1 MLTTYFKHPFTLQ
14 KLRSGPASLY
24 LDAYASHLTQ
34 QGYSWSTARRHLRA
48 VRRFSAWAA
57 SVGLTSQDL
66 GTKALEQFQ
75 CALEAQGAL
84 RYPSGFYHNTFAG
97 TKPFVV
103 FLQATG
109 RVSPC
114 TTQTPPTLLTA
125 FCQWMRDQ
133 RGITETTLDD
143 YRRVIGDVFEK
154 LGDHPEHYTAYSVR
168 TFTLERAS
176 RHGHSQAGTTVTALR
191 MFIRFLTA
199 QGRCQPTL
207 LDAIPRI
214 ASWRQRTLPH
224 TLSAEEIEHLLA
236 TCEAS
241 TPRQSRDRAVLLLLA
256 RLGLRARDVTALTL
270 PDIEWHE
277 GTFRVRGKNRRET
290 RLPLPQEVGEAI
302 WVYVQH
308 HRPLVATEHVFLTT
322 IAPLVP
328 INQRLVSQIVAQAV
342 QRAGLESP
350 ARGAHLLRHS
360 AATAMLRHGVSLES
374 IGAVLRHASMD
385 TTVVYTKVDT
395 DLLRQVVIPWK
406 EDTPCSC
413 TP

>member
-1 MLTTYFKHPFTLQ
+1 MLTTYFKHPFTLH

-24 LDAYASHLTQ
+24 LDDYASHLTQ

-48 VRRFSAWAA
+48 AGRFSAWAQ

-66 GTKALEQFQ
+66 GTAALQQFQ
-75 CALEAQGAL
+75 CALEAKGAL
-84 RYPSGFYHNTFAG
+84 RYPSGCYHNTFAG
-97 TKPFVV
+97 TKPFVA

-109 RVSPC
+109 RVAPC
-114 TTQTPPTLLTA
+114 PTQTPPALLTA
-125 FCQWMRDQ
+125 FCQWMRVQ
-133 RGITETTLDD
+133 RGLTETTLAD
-143 YRRVIGDVFEK
+143 YRRVIGDVLQK
-154 LGDHPEHYTAYSVR
+154 LGDEPEHYTAHTVR

-191 MFIRFLTA
+191 MFLRFLIA
-199 QGRCQPTL
+199 HGHCQLAL

-214 ASWRQRTLPH
+214 ASWRQQALP
-224 TLSAEEIEHLLA
+224 TYLSPEDIAHLLA

-270 PDIEWHE
+270 HDIEWHE

-302 WVYVQH
+302 WTYVQH
-308 HRPLVATEHVFLTT
+308 HRPPVATEHVFLTT

-342 QRAGLESP
+342 QRAGLKNS

-395 DLLRQVVIPWK
+395 DLLQQVVIPWQ

-413 TP
+413 RP